1 MPNWQHWLLDLY
13 WFERKPLKAK
23 IDFPPSFIDINDAI
37 LTWKIPFR
45 FSLHENSFYDGII
58 FVASNFKRMMH
69 VSYLHR
75 FCNIL
80 LGWIL
85 KALKNWREYTK
96 IFFFK
101 AEKARGLVYQMHKKR
116 IKAFKSR
123 ATSMS
128 FLIKRGIPSALFKLN
143 ATRATTLWDDVVE
156 RTMLVLLYL
165 PYS

>member
-1 MPNWQHWLLDLY
+1 MQDLCWEEAFKSKDRFSSIIHRY
-13 WFERKPLKAK
+13 KWC
-23 IDFPPSFIDINDAI
+23 DFDMKDF
-37 LTWKIPFR
+37 FR

-143 ATRATTLWDDVVE
+143 ATRATTLWDDVE
-156 RTMLVLLYL
+156 RTMLVLLLYL